1 MPPGDFMFDPFR
13 LGGSGYLLDQVPT
26 PAMAQVMQRISEG
39 DRVVLPRAGKG
50 WAWERSDEPVPTVT
64 VKALLARQWLVEP
77 SFPLPIL
84 GNSDHRSGTLTTRG
98 QYALNRS
105 NFG

>member
-1 MPPGDFMFDPFR
+1 MMSGDFTLDPFR
-13 LGGSGYLLDQVPT
+13 LDGSGYLLDQVPT
-26 PAMAQVMQRISEG
+26 PAMAQVMQRIWDG
-39 DRVVLPRAGKG
+39 DRVVLPRADKG
-50 WAWERSDEPVPTVT
+50 YVWERSDDPVPTVT

-84 GNSDHRSGTLTTRG
+84 GDSDHRSGTLTTRG
-98 QYALNRS
+98 LYALNRF